1 MTRELVLVAN
11 ARLPSQRA
19 QSLQVA
25 QVAGAFER
33 AGLRTTLVHARR
45 RDTPAVRDADELW
58 DYYGLPAGRRPAAHA
73 APCVDWIDLVPRRL
87 QYAPARLQELSFARS
102 AARHVER
109 QHAGAWVL
117 ARELEVARRLV
128 RAGRAGVFLEIHRVP
143 GGATRRRWLLEA
155 ARGVAG
161 VVAISGGVRDDL
173 VALGVDADA
182 ITVEHDG
189 FEAQRFAAQPSRAA
203 ARAELGLAEDARVV
217 VYTGG
222 LLAWKGVD
230 VLIEAARALP
240 EAQFVIA
247 GGMDADVAALAE
259 RARGLANVRLDGFQP
274 PERVGL
280 YLAAGD
286 LGVVPNRSTPA
297 ISARYTSPLKVFE
310 AKAVGLPLVVS
321 DLPSLRDVLGES
333 EARFVAPDDA
343 AALAEGLG
351 ALLEDAPA
359 REGMAAAQLERAAE
373 HTWDARAQRLVAWFG
388 ARCASSAGV
397 GLGSVAH

>member
-1 MTRELVLVAN
+1 
-11 ARLPSQRA
+11 
-19 QSLQVA
+19 
-25 QVAGAFER
+25 
-33 AGLRTTLVHARR
+33 
-45 RDTPAVRDADELW
+45 
-58 DYYGLPAGRRPAAHA
+58 
-73 APCVDWIDLVPRRL
+73 
-87 QYAPARLQELSFARS
+87 
-102 AARHVER
+102 
-109 QHAGAWVL
+109 
-117 ARELEVARRLV
+117 
-128 RAGRAGVFLEIHRVP
+128 
-143 GGATRRRWLLEA
+143 
-155 ARGVAG
+155 
-161 VVAISGGVRDDL
+161 VAISGGVRDDL

-203 ARAELGLAEDARVV
+203 ARAELGLGEDARVV

-240 EAQFVIA
+240 AAQFVIA

-321 DLPSLRDVLGES
+321 DLPSLRDVLCES

-343 AALAEGLG
+343 SALAAGLG

-359 REGMAAAQLERAAE
+359 REGMAAALRERAAE

-388 ARCASSAGV
+388 ARSAPPAGV
-397 GLGSVAH
+397 GSGSVAH